1 MQGEAS
7 DVMLLMLQSTDIMW
21 NVQNCKFH
29 HTHGSNYNTDTELD
43 AFDLHGTPIK
53 WLFACLKQSRTL
65 QMATIS
71 TLTVM
76 GLTAKQTNNERYDQ
90 TLVASTH

>member
-1 MQGEAS
+1 
-7 DVMLLMLQSTDIMW
+7 
-21 NVQNCKFH
+21 
-29 HTHGSNYNTDTELD
+29 
-43 AFDLHGTPIK
+43 
-53 WLFACLKQSRTL
+53 
-65 QMATIS
+65 MATIS